1 MPTGTIGRGSAG
13 VRQTPGLF
21 DERQWAVA
29 VSRLRLSP
37 RESTIVGLCFDS
49 WTITKIAAKL
59 DLSPHTVRAY
69 LRRVYLKNGV
79 TTRFDLLLLA
89 VQAVFTK
96 PARLMVLKRAF
107 NH

>member
-1 MPTGTIGRGSAG
+1 
-13 VRQTPGLF
+13 
-21 DERQWAVA
+21 
-29 VSRLRLSP
+29 
-37 RESTIVGLCFDS
+37 
-49 WTITKIAAKL
+49 
-59 DLSPHTVRAY
+59 LSPHTVRAY